1 MKTCIKGVLLL
12 AVLLSMSGCIPMPG
26 MPGGGGPHFG
36 HLMPTNAPSMPH

>member
-26 MPGGGGPHFG
+26 GGGPHFG